1 MNLFKCSLVLDA
13 FGVGTAVSGAAQA
26 GADILTTQLTNESN
40 ERNVDETNKAN
51 ISMND
56 ATNQANRDI
65 ADATNATNMAINQA
79 NIDYQNAYNQQVFER
94 ADTAFQ
100 RSAKDASAVGI
111 NPLALSGSVA
121 GGDVAG
127 SSSAPQASLG
137 AQTGAPMQ
145 SPTLKAFQAVAPQIA
160 GISSLFSELTKVQT
174 GMAQRDL
181 LEQEAQKMKNEN
193 EFFTL
198 NGYYPS
204 NMSDFEKIVTAFTNA
219 YNGKDN
225 FFSRGAQSANEFS
238 KDTFGIDWTQSSG
251 SSSPKGKIKSL
262 TIDPAVNAYNQITD
276 SVKNVINSDNK
287 TKTLGIEVK
296 KLGSSF
302 VDYLKYTNPI
312 TGGIYHSF
320 GGK

>member
-1 MNLFKCSLVLDA
+1 MNILRCSLVLDA
-13 FGVGTAVSGAAQA
+13 FGAGTAAAGAAQA
-26 GADILTTQLTNESN
+26 GANILTTSMTNDSN

-51 ISMND
+51 ISMNK
-56 ATNQANRDI
+56 ATND
-65 ADATNATNMAINQA
+65 TNMAINQA

-127 SSSAPQASLG
+127 SSSAPQASI
-137 AQTGAPMQ
+137 PMQ
-145 SPTLKAFQAVAPQIA
+145 STTAKAFQAVAPQIA

-181 LEQEAQKMKNEN
+181 LEQQAQKMRNEN
-193 EFFTL
+193 KFFVD

-204 NMSDFEKIVTAFTNA
+204 NMTDFEKIATAFSNA
-219 YNGKDN
+219 FNGKEN
-225 FFSRGAQSANEFS
+225 FVTRGARTANEFS
-238 KDTFGIDWTQSSG
+238 KDLFGIDWTQTTG
-251 SSSPKGKIKSL
+251 SSSPAGKIKSL
-262 TIDPAVNAYNQITD
+262 TIDPAINAYNQITD
-276 SVKNVINSDNK
+276 SVKNVINSDDK
-287 TKTLGIEVK
+287 IKSIGEEAK

-312 TGGIYHSF
+312 TGGIYHIF